1 MAIGRVT
8 QNMMVRQSLSA
19 IETNASRLAQSQE
32 QLSTGRR
39 LNRPSDSPGDTIAAM
54 RVRGE
59 QAALAQHTRNAEDGL
74 GWLNQLDGALSSI
87 TSQVRRARDLALQ
100 GANEGMSSASARE
113 ALAVE
118 VDQLRESLIA
128 TANSQYL
135 GRPVFGGITAGA
147 SAYDASGAWVG
158 QAGAVN
164 RTIGNGVSIA
174 VNVNGPDVFG
184 VDGASLFDELES
196 LSNSLRAGDT
206 AGIQTSITELNT
218 RQDSIITTQAGVGIR
233 AKRVE
238 QVLTDATS
246 SDLSLTSRLSDLED
260 ADLIKAAIDVKL
272 QEVAYQSALATSAR
286 VLSNSLL
293 DYLR

>member
-218 RQDSIITTQAGVGIR
+218 RQDAIITTQAGVGIR

>member
-59 QAALAQHTRNAEDGL
+59 QAALAQHTRNAEDGM

-147 SAYDASGAWVG
+147 SAYDASGVWVG

-218 RQDSIITTQAGVGIR
+218 RQDAIITTQAGVGIR

>member
-59 QAALAQHTRNAEDGL
+59 QAALAQHTRNAEDGM

-218 RQDSIITTQAGVGIR
+218 RQDAIITTQAGVGIR